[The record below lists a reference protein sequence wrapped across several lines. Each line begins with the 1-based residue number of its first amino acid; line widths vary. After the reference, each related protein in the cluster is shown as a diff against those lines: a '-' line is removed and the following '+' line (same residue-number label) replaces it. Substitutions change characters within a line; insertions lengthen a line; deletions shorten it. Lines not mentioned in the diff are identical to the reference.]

1 MWETPETPFPAT
13 SAEGIERLQSRQ
25 KKLAVER
32 AKLSKFFAGKLDHIN
47 MDRLDEAEEWRK
59 IPILTKEQLR
69 GLAPERFFD
78 DFCIGERADVV
89 EYWRSGGATGRP
101 LFYPRSGE
109 DMRFGLEAFRRL
121 WLAVG
126 VGADDLAHIAFPLGI
141 HPVGSLYAR
150 TAEELGIGTVWCGA
164 V

>member
-78 DFCIGERADVV
+78 DFCIGARADVV
-89 EYWRSGGATGRP
+89 EYWRSGRATGRP

-121 WLAVG
+121 WLAARRWRHLGRAYALEEALEHLHHFTDQMFHV
-126 VGADDLAHIAFPLGI
+126 VGA
-141 HPVGSLYAR
+141 
-150 TAEELGIGTVWCGA
+150 
-164 V
+164 